1 MFLILMKRCGKT
13 FILLAI
19 LPAILMM
26 PSTMIQSNAQ
36 QATGQ
41 ATILPS
47 TCGLSFPNGNA
58 INYGPLLQNT
68 LSPIVKLNVT
78 NTGSVNAT
86 LAVAGGNWKDI
97 SNNNV
102 MVVNVTH
109 YSVYTPN
116 FVYAQNGIA
125 LTNSS
130 QNIVIGFGPAIVQPI
145 YWQILTTL
153 INPSFSGNATQ
164 TMNFTASC

>member
-1 MFLILMKRCGKT
+1 MRMWGKV

-19 LPAILMM
+19 LPAILIM
-26 PSTMIQSNAQ
+26 PSIMVQSSAQ
-36 QATGQ
+36 QATGST
-41 ATILPS
+41 TILPS
-47 TCGLSFPNGNA
+47 TCGLSFPNGSA
-58 INYGPLLQNT
+58 INYGPLMKNT
-68 LSPIVKLNVT
+68 LSSIVKLNMT
-78 NTGSVNAT
+78 NTGTTNAT
-86 LAVAGGNWKDI
+86 LTVEGGNWKDA
-97 SNNNV
+97 SNNDV
-102 MVVNVTH
+102 MLVNVTH
-109 YSVYTPN
+109 YSVYAPN

-130 QNIVIGFGPAIVQPI
+130 QNIVIGFAPAIIQPT